1 MRASMKRAAILAMGA
16 LVTWTWGTGPAAALN
31 PPGLENYDHFMCY
44 QVKETKKRCL
54 VDPSLKCK
62 TDADCPSSICFT
74 GFVPATGLP
83 IEDQFGAGT
92 FDVKAPKDLCLP
104 ADKNGEDPGA
114 EAKPGHLKR
123 YQIKGLSPHVKQ
135 QVNLRDQFADEFG
148 RPGFAVETI
157 KEDTV
162 MVPTGKNLAGVAT
175 ELPEGFLDHF
185 KCYKAKHMKNVC
197 LGNPALKCK
206 RDKVDPLI
214 DDCPPGVGPC
224 TPGFPKGVVAS
235 VTDQFQ
241 VDRPYDVKKL
251 TKLCNPANK
260 NGEDPSA
267 PGLDI
272 HYACY
277 QAKPVV
283 GQPKFTPVTA
293 VRTANQFGPEALE
306 AVKERELCVPALKN
320 PCGDGIMQA
329 GVDEC
334 DDGNPISTDGCT
346 DACTICG
353 NNTTTGPEEC
363 DDGDLQSGDGCDAN
377 CTVTGCGNT
386 IVTAPETCDDGNND
400 NNDDCP
406 ADCIVDACDPLTG
419 TDRPFQVTISSGDQ
433 AASVTVLLDYP
444 EGQIS
449 IPGSGGAVPPGTID
463 MLPFLS
469 FSASNDLDHALR
481 QLVTA
486 GFPPLTDGVLF
497 QVHFQ
502 DCDGATPPVAPGDFT
517 CTVLEAFDEFSAPLV
532 GVTCSVQ

>member
-1 MRASMKRAAILAMGA
+1 MRAPTKKAIILCMSA
-16 LVTWTWGTGPAAALN
+16 LVTWTWGAGPAAALN

-44 QVKETKKRCL
+44 QVKQLKKTCL
-54 VDPSLKCK
+54 ENPSVKCK
-62 TDADCPSSICFT
+62 TDADCSTICFT
-74 GFVPATGLP
+74 GFAPIAGLP
-83 IEDQFGAGT
+83 IEDQFETGP
-92 FDVKAPKDLCLP
+92 FDVKLPKDLCLP

-123 YQIKGLSPHVKQ
+123 YQIKGLSAHVKQ
-135 QVNLRDQFADEFG
+135 KVNLLDQFTDQFG

-162 MVPTGKNLAGVAT
+162 MVPTGKSLTGVAA

-185 KCYKAKHMKNVC
+185 KCYKAKHLKNVC
-197 LGNPALKCK
+197 LGNPALKCT

-214 DDCPPGVGPC
+214 DSCPAGMGPC
-224 TPGFPKGVVAS
+224 TPGFPKGVVAT

-241 VDRPYDVKKL
+241 VDRPYDIKKL

-260 NGEDPSA
+260 NGEDPTT

-277 QAKPVV
+277 QVKPVI
-283 GQPKFTPVTA
+283 GEAKFTPVTT

-306 AVKERELCVPALKN
+306 AKKERELCVPALKN
-320 PCGDGIMQA
+320 PCGDGITQA

-346 DACTICG
+346 DTCTVCG
-353 NNTTTGPEEC
+353 NNTTTPPEQC
-363 DDGDLQSGDGCDAN
+363 DDGNLDSGDGCDAN
-377 CTVTGCGNT
+377 CTTTACGNS
-386 IVTAPETCDDGNND
+386 IVTAPETCDDGNTD
-400 NNDDCP
+400 DNDDCP
-406 ADCIVDACDPLTG
+406 ADCIVDFCDPIAMS
-419 TDRPFQVTISSGDQ
+419 DRPFEVTISSGGQ

-449 IPGSGGAVPPGTID
+449 IPGSGGAIPAGIID
-463 MLPFLS
+463 NLPFLAFGS
-469 FSASNDLDHALR
+469 SNDFDHALR
-481 QLVTA
+481 QVVA
-486 GFPPLTDGVLF
+486 GSFPFADGPLF
-497 QVHFQ
+497 RVHFE

-517 CTVLEAFDEFSAPLV
+517 CTVLEAFDSLSQPLG